1 MAKFVSKWAIFQKYQ
16 VQMQK
21 FGKPHAVT
29 GAIFNLL
36 MKINFGVVKLQRI
49 EEDLKIE
56 VAFILFSKLESSFGR
71 RNILTSVPIW
81 LKSNTPDVQVV
92 SL

>member
-1 MAKFVSKWAIFQKYQ
+1 MADNYG
-16 VQMQK
+16 K

-29 GAIFNLL
+29 GAILNLL

-49 EEDLKIE
+49 EEDMKIE

-71 RNILTSVPIW
+71 RNILTSVPI
-81 LKSNTPDVQVV
+81 
-92 SL
+92 

>member
-1 MAKFVSKWAIFQKYQ
+1 MEKLLFNECLLSTEIKDLLFEK
-16 VQMQK
+16 K

-71 RNILTSVPIW
+71 RNILTSVPI
-81 LKSNTPDVQVV
+81 
-92 SL
+92 

>member
-1 MAKFVSKWAIFQKYQ
+1 MVFSKFSGKKFGKKIRK
-16 VQMQK
+16 K

-71 RNILTSVPIW
+71 RNILTSVPI
-81 LKSNTPDVQVV
+81 
-92 SL
+92 

>member
-1 MAKFVSKWAIFQKYQ
+1 
-16 VQMQK
+16 MQGVVKEEKSGKK

-71 RNILTSVPIW
+71 RNILTSVPI
-81 LKSNTPDVQVV
+81 
-92 SL
+92 